1 MKLDLENKVVL
12 VTGGASN
19 IGRAIS
25 LAFGEEGATTI
36 VADNDAVQGAR
47 TVADI
52 EAQGGRAHLALFD
65 VTDIDAVTAEVARI
79 EREIGPID
87 VLVNNVGWN
96 GHQEFFLDL
105 GPERW
110 EKSFRLNLYSNFAMT
125 HAVLPGMKG
134 RRNGAIVSISSDAAF
149 GDYRVSD
156 YGAMKAGVLSF
167 TRSIAKEYGRY
178 GVRANAITPG
188 MIVPTAEDIGE
199 GSFWSVDTGLD
210 ADGMEN
216 ILSRCAL
223 KRRTEAAD
231 VAWATLFFASE
242 RSRQLT
248 GQLLSVSGG
257 FQMPR

>member
-1 MKLDLENKVVL
+1 MDLELKGKRVL

-25 LAFGEEGATTI
+25 LAFGGEGAITI
-36 VADNDAVQGAR
+36 VADNDKVQGRKTVGEIGALGAR
-47 TVADI
+47 
-52 EAQGGRAHLALFD
+52 GHLATFD
-65 VTDIDAVTAEVARI
+65 VTDLSEVESEVARV
-79 EREIGPID
+79 EAEIGPID
-87 VLVNNVGWN
+87 ILVNNVGWN

-110 EKSFRLNLYSNFAMT
+110 EKSFRLNLFSNFAMT
-125 HAVLPGMKG
+125 QAVLPGMKM
-134 RRNGAIVSISSDAAF
+134 RRSGAIVSIASDAAF
-149 GDYRVSD
+149 GDYRVAD

-188 MIVPTAEDIGE
+188 MIIPPPEDIGE
-199 GSFWSVDTGLD
+199 GSFWSVDTGLG
-210 ADGMEN
+210 ASQIEN
-216 ILSRCAL
+216 IESRSAL
-223 KRRTEAAD
+223 RRRTEAID

-248 GQLLSVSGG
+248 GQILSVSGG